1 MLTFLE
7 NRELDEDFQLVMV
20 NNTNKGIDGWKRLM
34 QLQMIEKGWNLN
46 KQLEALN
53 YLGIK

>member
-34 QLQMIEKGWNLN
+34 QLQMNEKGWNLN